1 MSASAGISAAK
12 RRRGVV
18 TSLNEQV
25 TNKSLNDNKNDNKQ
39 VVITPIQ
46 ILQNHEIR
54 LNVIEKSLKEVDDY
68 ANTKMINNNN
78 NNNNN
83 NNKENN
89 EVDQIQMYQSN
100 EALSEYKKRCE
111 NLENKVAE
119 LESLIQKV
127 QTFTMEINTEYLVSK
142 RMILEK
148 EDNYTCKMDELNKYL
163 ALLKNNRE
171 TDCIKENV
179 EEETNNTM

>member
-1 MSASAGISAAK
+1 MSSSAGISAAK

-46 ILQNHEIR
+46 ILHNHEIR

-78 NNNNN
+78 NI
-83 NNKENN
+83 NKENN
-89 EVDQIQMYQSN
+89 EVNQIQMYESN

-148 EDNYTCKMDELNKYL
+148 EHNYTCKMDELNKYL
-163 ALLKNNRE
+163 ALLKNNTE

-179 EEETNNTM
+179 EEETNYTM

>member
-12 RRRGVV
+12 RRRGVA
-18 TSLNEQV
+18 TTTTPNEQV
-25 TNKSLNDNKNDNKQ
+25 SNNSLNNNKQ

-68 ANTKMINNNN
+68 ANKTMINNNIN
-78 NNNNN
+78 
-83 NNKENN
+83 EQNN
-89 EVDQIQMYQSN
+89 EVNQIQTYQSN
-100 EALSEYKKRCE
+100 EELNGYKKRCE

-127 QTFTMEINTEYLVSK
+127 QTFTMETNTEFLISK

-148 EDNYTCKMDELNKYL
+148 EDTYTSKMDELNKYL
-163 ALLKNNRE
+163 ALLKNNTE

-179 EEETNNTM
+179 EQ